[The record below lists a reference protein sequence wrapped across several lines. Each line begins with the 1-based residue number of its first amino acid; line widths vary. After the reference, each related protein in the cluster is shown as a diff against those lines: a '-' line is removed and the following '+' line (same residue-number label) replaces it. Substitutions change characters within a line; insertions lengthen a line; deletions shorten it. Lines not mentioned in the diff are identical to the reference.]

1 VFIEMLCALLT
12 VSAVNNRLCDGRNKR
27 DRFAHFNDT
36 YEYYVQ
42 VMWDSKQW
50 VDQLG
55 VAEDKTTPAKS
66 IQDRCCV
73 IKTDTD
79 RTPIS
84 TVVEKIIRL
93 TRNVFLPK
101 LRKLLDSNG
110 NIRSGQQKE
119 DVREAIR
126 LFYFAY
132 VKMPR
137 AKKSLNCDESEGDEH
152 VEHVEKAMEQPKDS
166 LHDPVKF
173 QAAQDRFHPPEMY
186 VFFHQGP
193 AVIGGQNN
201 VFLLQ
206 NPADMQKAL
215 QASGGG
221 GRQAH
226 RDHGSADVHAEAR
239 GKKRRLVTTTLASA
253 LFQACVCPAYS

>member
-1 VFIEMLCALLT
+1 
-12 VSAVNNRLCDGRNKR
+12 VNNRICDGRNKR

-50 VDQLG
+50 VG
-55 VAEDKTTPAKS
+55 E
-66 IQDRCCV
+66 
-73 IKTDTD
+73 
-79 RTPIS
+79 
-84 TVVEKIIRL
+84 E
-93 TRNVFLPK
+93 
-101 LRKLLDSNG
+101 
-110 NIRSGQQKE
+110 
-119 DVREAIR
+119 IR

-132 VKMPR
+132 VKIPR

-226 RDHGSADVHAEAR
+226 RDHGSVDVHVEAR
-239 GKKRRLVTTTLASA
+239 GKSA
-253 LFQACVCPAYS
+253 YQQTISSY

>member
-1 VFIEMLCALLT
+1 MSLPLALTIHNEKNCPSNLQQISSEHHTRTSTPPPPPQAVVSKIAQAKRTEQTQDRGPAFVFIEMLCALLT
-12 VSAVNNRLCDGRNKR
+12 VSALNNKLCDGRNKR
-27 DRFAHFNDT
+27 DRFEHLNDT
-36 YEYYVQ
+36 YQYYVQ

-79 RTPIS
+79 RTTIS
-84 TVVEKIIRL
+84 TVVEKIMSL
-93 TRNVFLPK
+93 TRNVFLSK
-101 LRKLLDSNG
+101 LWKLLDSNG
-110 NIRSGQQKE
+110 HIRSGQQKE

-137 AKKSLNCDESEGDEH
+137 AKKSLNCDESEGDDH

-173 QAAQDRFHPPEMY
+173 QTAQDRFHPPEMY

-193 AVIGGQNN
+193 EVIDG
-201 VFLLQ
+201 
-206 NPADMQKAL
+206 
-215 QASGGG
+215 
-221 GRQAH
+221 
-226 RDHGSADVHAEAR
+226 
-239 GKKRRLVTTTLASA
+239 
-253 LFQACVCPAYS
+253 

>member
-1 VFIEMLCALLT
+1 
-12 VSAVNNRLCDGRNKR
+12 
-27 DRFAHFNDT
+27 
-36 YEYYVQ
+36 
-42 VMWDSKQW
+42 
-50 VDQLG
+50 VDQL
-55 VAEDKTTPAKS
+55 VVSEDKTTPDKI

-93 TRNVFLPK
+93 THNVFLPK
-101 LRKLLDSNG
+101 LNKLLDSNG
-110 NIRSGQQKE
+110 HIRSGQQKE
-119 DVREAIR
+119 DVREAIL
-126 LFYFAY
+126 LFYFTY
-132 VKMPR
+132 VKMTHT
-137 AKKSLNCDESEGDEH
+137 KKSLNCDESEDDEN
-152 VEHVEKAMEQPKDS
+152 VEHVEKAMEKTKDS

-173 QAAQDRFHPPEMY
+173 QSDQDRFHPPEMY

-193 AVIGGQNN
+193 VVIGGKNN

-215 QASGGG
+215 QTSGGG

-226 RDHGSADVHAEAR
+226 RDHGSADVHAEAH
-239 GKKRRLVTTTLASA
+239 GKKKRLVTTTLASD
-253 LFQACVCPAYS
+253 LFQVCV

>member
-1 VFIEMLCALLT
+1 MPSTPPPPPQVVASKIVQAKRVEQTQGRGPAFVFIEILCALLT
-12 VSAVNNRLCDGRNKR
+12 VSDVNNRLCDDRNKR

-42 VMWDSKQW
+42 VMWDSKHW

-55 VAEDKTTPAKS
+55 VAEDKTTPVKS

-110 NIRSGQQKE
+110 HIRSGQQKE

-132 VKMPR
+132 FKMTR
-137 AKKSLNCDESEGDEH
+137 SKKSLNCEGGWG
-152 VEHVEKAMEQPKDS
+152 KLWSTLGLLDS
-166 LHDPVKF
+166 S
-173 QAAQDRFHPPEMY
+173 Q
-186 VFFHQGP
+186 
-193 AVIGGQNN
+193 IGHS
-201 VFLLQ
+201 L
-206 NPADMQKAL
+206 P
-215 QASGGG
+215 
-221 GRQAH
+221 
-226 RDHGSADVHAEAR
+226 
-239 GKKRRLVTTTLASA
+239 
-253 LFQACVCPAYS
+253 

>member
-1 VFIEMLCALLT
+1 MC
-12 VSAVNNRLCDGRNKR
+12 
-27 DRFAHFNDT
+27 
-36 YEYYVQ
+36 
-42 VMWDSKQW
+42 DSKQW

-55 VAEDKTTPAKS
+55 VVEDKTTTAKS

-84 TVVEKIIRL
+84 TVVEKIMRL

-110 NIRSGQQKE
+110 HIRSGQQRE

-137 AKKSLNCDESEGDEH
+137 AKKSLNNDDSEGDEH
-152 VEHVEKAMEQPKDS
+152 TEHVEKAMGHPTMGYPMTLSRMLITTQSSSKPPTTDS
-166 LHDPVKF
+166 TLQRCMSSSTKTLRLLAGK
-173 QAAQDRFHPPEMY
+173 QCLPPS
-186 VFFHQGP
+186 
-193 AVIGGQNN
+193 
-201 VFLLQ
+201 
-206 NPADMQKAL
+206 K
-215 QASGGG
+215 SG
-221 GRQAH
+221 
-226 RDHGSADVHAEAR
+226 
-239 GKKRRLVTTTLASA
+239 
-253 LFQACVCPAYS
+253 